1 MTCVSMGNPHAVVFV
16 TDTKHLA
23 IEEVGPCFEH
33 HKRFPKRTN
42 TEFVQFISR
51 NEINMRVWERGAGE
65 TWACGTG
72 TCASVMACILNG
84 YTDYSSIG
92 IKNGRSRCP
101 ARNGMLLV
109 KLYFDLT
116 YSILE
121 I

>member
-1 MTCVSMGNPHAVVFV
+1 MQLFAPKTWVYK
-16 TDTKHLA
+16 D
-23 IEEVGPCFEH
+23 IE
-33 HKRFPKRTN
+33 N
-42 TEFVQFISR
+42 
-51 NEINMRVWERGAGE
+51 
-65 TWACGTG
+65 
-72 TCASVMACILNG
+72 ILNG

-101 ARNGMLLV
+101 ARDGLLLV